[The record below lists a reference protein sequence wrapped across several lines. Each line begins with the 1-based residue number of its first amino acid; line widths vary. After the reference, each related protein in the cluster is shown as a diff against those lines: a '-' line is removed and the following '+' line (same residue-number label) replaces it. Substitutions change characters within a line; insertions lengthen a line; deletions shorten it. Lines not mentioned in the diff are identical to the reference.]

1 MELNLSSDRPLAGQ
15 VALVSGSS
23 GGIGFAAAQVLADR
37 GAAVA
42 ITEVAERRS
51 VADDSALRLREGG
64 ADAIAVDLDVRDSS
78 SIGSCVAQCCERWG
92 SLDILVNNAG
102 INIRKPA
109 LDITPEDWDA
119 VLNVNIRGAFFLAQ
133 AAAGVMAPRGSGKI
147 INVASMYGLVGGV
160 DRAAYAT
167 SKAGLISLTRCLALE
182 WARFGIQVNAIA
194 PTFAETPLTE
204 ALLTDSAVRTDIL
217 DRTPA
222 GRLARVGEIARTI
235 AFLATPGTDII
246 TGTTLAVDGG
256 WTAQ

>member
-1 MELNLSSDRPLAGQ
+1 LTGDRPLAGQ

-23 GGIGFAAAQVLADR
+23 GGLGFAAAQTLADR

-42 ITEVAERRS
+42 ITEVSERRGI
-51 VADDSALRLREGG
+51 ADDSVRRLRDGG
-64 ADAIAVDLDVRDSS
+64 ADAIGIDLDVRDPG
-78 SIGSCVAQCCERWG
+78 SIASCVAQCCARWG

-102 INIRKPA
+102 VNIRKPA
-109 LDITPEDWDA
+109 LDLTPEDWDA

-147 INVASMYGLVGGV
+147 INVASMFGLVGGV

-167 SKAGLISLTRCLALE
+167 SKAGLIGLTRCLALE

-194 PTFAETPLTE
+194 PSFAETPLTE
-204 ALLTDSAVRTDIL
+204 ALLADSAVRTEIL
-217 DRTPA
+217 GRTPA
-222 GRLARVGEIARTI
+222 GRLAQVGEIARTI

-246 TGTTLAVDGG
+246 TGTTVAVDGG